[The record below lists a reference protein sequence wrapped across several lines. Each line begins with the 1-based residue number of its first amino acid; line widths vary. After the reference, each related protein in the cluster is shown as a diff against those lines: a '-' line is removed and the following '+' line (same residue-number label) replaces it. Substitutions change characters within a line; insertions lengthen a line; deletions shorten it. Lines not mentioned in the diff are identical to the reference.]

1 MVLTWKSSFRDSIY
15 KPKYNKTTAP
25 AKKKSEPEGSK
36 KKKKSRRRRKE
47 AEEEK
52 RGQKKSD
59 PGRGEPQAMQAL
71 SLSDLI

>member
-15 KPKYNKTTAP
+15 KPKYNKKTAP
-25 AKKKSEPEGSK
+25 EKNKSEPEGRK